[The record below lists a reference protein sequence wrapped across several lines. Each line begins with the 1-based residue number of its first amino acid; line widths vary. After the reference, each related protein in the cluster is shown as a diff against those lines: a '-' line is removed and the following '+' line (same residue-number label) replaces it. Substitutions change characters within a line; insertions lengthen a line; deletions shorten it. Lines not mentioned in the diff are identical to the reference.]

1 MTHLSLE
8 NDDIEQAYVDS
19 AKPNVPVEKLT
30 EEQLESYKKDFVK
43 PHNLMKSPLFRI
55 SVAETEKAV
64 YLLSDFH
71 HLIFDGASVALF
83 LNSLKRCTKGVILSL
98 KATPTL
104 IMQRMKLRL
113 KAVMNLEMLKSSST
127 I

>member
-1 MTHLSLE
+1 
-8 NDDIEQAYVDS
+8 
-19 AKPNVPVEKLT
+19 
-30 EEQLESYKKDFVK
+30 
-43 PHNLMKSPLFRI
+43 MKAPLFRI

-83 LNSLKRCTKGVILSL
+83 FEQLK
-98 KATPTL
+98 TL
-104 IMQRMKLRL
+104 YEGGNIEPESYTYFVMQRMKLRL